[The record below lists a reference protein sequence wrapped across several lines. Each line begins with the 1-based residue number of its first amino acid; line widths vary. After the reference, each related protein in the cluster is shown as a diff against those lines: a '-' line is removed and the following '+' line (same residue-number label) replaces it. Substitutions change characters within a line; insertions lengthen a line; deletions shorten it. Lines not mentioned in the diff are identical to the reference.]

1 MDNTDFY
8 PLTCREEAITENSGL
23 FRIPRKTAH
32 QEYVGLD
39 FFVVPM
45 PTAYILKTQWLHAQS
60 KMKRLLDVDIAD

>member
-39 FFVVPM
+39 FSLF
-45 PTAYILKTQWLHAQS
+45 QS
-60 KMKRLLDVDIAD
+60 NSIYLANTGYMRSQR